1 MAGRADNKGLT
12 AQQKAFCNEY
22 IKNGG
27 NAQKAA
33 LDAGYSSNYAKNYSS
48 HRGDGK
54 GMLDK
59 DGIRKYIEQRQ
70 KKIDKQ
76 KKHDIMSLAEI
87 QARRSK
93 IAMGEVEDSFGFK
106 PDFSD
111 QLKAMGDLEKAL
123 MIKEQEEEKE
133 RLKEEAKNAKEYHT
147 DLDSIA
153 DCFHPVVRAMRTKKY
168 REFVLCGGRG
178 STKSSCGTE
187 MPFEIMMNNP
197 QIHCLAL
204 RQVANT
210 LRDSIY
216 AQFQWSADKQA
227 ENPMFVRENWD
238 FKLSPL
244 EITYKP
250 TGQKIYF
257 RGADDP
263 GKIKSIK
270 VPFGHI
276 GILIFEEYDQF
287 IGPEPV
293 RKIEQSAIRGGDD
306 AWIIKMFN
314 PPISLNNW
322 ANKYAAEPKE
332 SMFVHRSTYL
342 DVPPEWLGKAFIE
355 EAEHLKAV
363 NNDAYRHEYLGEPI
377 GLGTEIFKF
386 LEIRDIS
393 DEEIEQQERI
403 YQGQDWGWEPDPKA
417 FIRLSYSH
425 ATETVMLIDE
435 LGGTCIR
442 TKDMAQKIIDAG
454 YDDYHISCGVDETE
468 HINDFKD
475 MGLSAGKAIVTP
487 GSVKRTHEWLQCR
500 KIVIDPR
507 RTPRAYKEFSEYEHD
522 VDANGDVID
531 GYPDRNN
538 HWIDA
543 VRYATSP
550 LSMKRGEKA

>member
-1 MAGRADNKGLT
+1 MELTPKQKTFAD
-12 AQQKAFCNEY
+12 EY

-27 NAQKAA
+27 NATEAA
-33 LDAGYSSNYAKNYSS
+33 KVAGYSKKTAYRTGADNLKKPHIAAYIAERQAAIEKE
-48 HRGDGK
+48 RG
-54 GMLDK
+54 
-59 DGIRKYIEQRQ
+59 
-70 KKIDKQ
+70 
-76 KKHDIMSLAEI
+76 HDIMSLADI
-87 QARRSK
+87 QARRSA
-93 IAMGEVEDSFGFK
+93 IAMGKIEDGLGFT

-123 MIKEQEEEKE
+123 KIKEQEEEKKRRE
-133 RLKEEAKNAKEYHT
+133 EEAKSAAPYHT

-153 DCFHPVVRAMRTKKY
+153 DTFHPVVRAMREKKY
-168 REFVLCGGRG
+168 REFVLRGGRG

-187 MPFEIMMNNP
+187 MPFELMMNNP
-197 QIHCLAL
+197 QIHTLAM

-216 AQFQWSADKQA
+216 AQFQWSAEKQA
-227 ENPMFVRENWD
+227 ENPMFVRDNWD

-257 RGADDP
+257 RGADDS

-276 GILIFEEYDQF
+276 GILIFEELDQF
-287 IGPEPV
+287 GGEEPV

-314 PPISLNNW
+314 PPISVNNW
-322 ANKYAAEPKE
+322 ANNYANTPKE
-332 SMFVHRSTYL
+332 SMLVHTSTYL
-342 DVPPEWLGKAFIE
+342 DVPPEWLGKPFIE
-355 EAEHLKAV
+355 EAEHLKEV
-363 NNDAYRHEYLGEPI
+363 NPTAYEHEYLGKPI

-386 LEIRDIS
+386 LEIREIT
-393 DEEIEQQERI
+393 DEEIARQERI

-425 ATETVMLIDE
+425 ATETILLIAE

-442 TKDMAQKIIDAG
+442 TKDMAQQIIDAG
-454 YDDYHISCGVDETE
+454 FSDYEIRCGVDEKE
-468 HINDFKD
+468 HINDFRD
-475 MGLSAGKAIVTP
+475 MGLAAREAIVAP
-487 GSVKRTHEWLQCR
+487 GSVRRTHEWLQCR
-500 KIVIDPR
+500 KIVIDPT
-507 RTPRAYKEFSEYEHD
+507 RTPRAYKEFTEYEHD
-522 VDANGDVID
+522 VDKNGEVID
-531 GYPDRNN
+531 GYPDRKN

-543 VRYATSP
+543 TRYATST
-550 LSMKRGEKA
+550 LSMTRGEKA

>member
-1 MAGRADNKGLT
+1 MEKLT
-12 AQQKAFCNEY
+12 LKQKAFAEEY
-22 IKNGG
+22 VKNGG
-27 NAQKAA
+27 NATKAA
-33 LDAGYSSNYAKNYSS
+33 LAAKYSKKTAQRIGSENLSKPLIAS
-48 HRGDGK
+48 
-54 GMLDK
+54 
-59 DGIRKYIEQRQ
+59 YIAELQT
-70 KKIDKQ
+70 KIEKQ
-76 KKHDIMSLAEI
+76 EGRDIMSLAEI
-87 QARRSK
+87 QERRSR
-93 IAMGEVEDSFGFK
+93 IARGEEEDSLGFTA
-106 PDFSD
+106 DFSD
-111 QLKAMGDLEKAL
+111 RLKAMNDLEKAL
-123 MIKEQEEEKE
+123 TIKAERDEKKRIE
-133 RLKEEAKNAKEYHT
+133 EEAKKAAAYHT

-153 DCFHPVVRAMRTKKY
+153 DTFHPVVRAMRNKKY
-168 REFVLCGGRG
+168 REFVLRGGRG

-187 MPFEIMMNNP
+187 IPFELMMNNS
-197 QIHCLAL
+197 QIHALAL

-216 AQFQWSADKQA
+216 AQFQWSCDKQA

-276 GILIFEEYDQF
+276 GIVIFEEFDQF
-287 IGPEPV
+287 GGEEAV

-314 PPISLNNW
+314 PPISVNNW
-322 ANKYAAEPKE
+322 ANNYANKSKE
-332 SMFVHRSTYL
+332 SMLVHSSTYL
-342 DVPPEWLGKAFIE
+342 DVPHEWLGKAFID
-355 EAEHLKAV
+355 EAEHLKRV
-363 NNDAYRHEYLGEPI
+363 NPDAYRHEYLGEPI

-386 LEIRDIS
+386 LEIRTIT
-393 DEEIEQQERI
+393 DEEIARQERI

-417 FIRLSYSH
+417 FIRCSYSH
-425 ATETVMLIDE
+425 ATETIMLIDE

-442 TKDMAQKIIDAG
+442 TKDMAKQIIDKG
-454 YDDYHISCGVDETE
+454 YYDYEIRCGVDEPE

-475 MGLSAGKAIVTP
+475 AGLPARSAIVTP
-487 GSVKRTHEWLQCR
+487 GSVRRTFEWLQCR
-500 KIVIDPR
+500 KIVIDPA
-507 RTPRAYKEFSEYEHD
+507 RTPRAYKEFTEYEHD
-522 VDANGDVID
+522 VDKNGEVID

-543 VRYATSP
+543 LRYATSP
-550 LSMKRGEKA
+550 LSMRRGNSA